1 MPSMYILPIST
12 YDVPSGESDPLIADF
27 SVMKLEKER
36 EPRLRITDRTG
47 TVRYDENF
55 IGKLLGMNPDIN
67 FEYNHDFTIEISF
80 NNYLPISIKI
90 NGWEVDVEE
99 I

>member
-1 MPSMYILPIST
+1 MLNY
-12 YDVPSGESDPLIADF
+12 
-27 SVMKLEKER
+27 SVAE
-36 EPRLRITDRTG
+36 LR
-47 TVRYDENF
+47 
-55 IGKLLGMNPDIN
+55 LGMNPDIN

-90 NGWEVDVEE
+90 NGWEVVVEE

>member
-1 MPSMYILPIST
+1 MELN
-12 YDVPSGESDPLIADF
+12 LIMWTSYLVLLF
-27 SVMKLEKER
+27 C
-36 EPRLRITDRTG
+36 
-47 TVRYDENF
+47 YDENF

-90 NGWEVDVEE
+90 NGWEVVVEE